1 MVKKKRKPLS
11 EAQKQERRERL
22 AVARDKKPEPK
33 YVSVASNVRE
43 LEDDH
48 PLSLKNTRKHIKT
61 NKDERQRLRVV
72 LEGLLIERLWI
83 GSV

>member
-43 LEDDH
+43 LEDSH
-48 PLSLKNTRKHIKT
+48 PLSLKNTRKHI
-61 NKDERQRLRVV
+61 RLIRMRDRDLKRS
-72 LEGLLIERLWI
+72 LELLMIVRR
-83 GSV
+83 